1 MDLVRMTTSTIVGE
15 LAALGGMIIASRLQV
30 GQADIGATV
39 PLDAIAIVVIG
50 GTSLFGGEGA
60 MWRTLVGLLILGTLT
75 NLFNSL
81 ALDTNI
87 QSIAKGA
94 IVLGAV
100 GLDAY
105 LRNRRTGV

>member
-1 MDLVRMTTSTIVGE
+1 
-15 LAALGGMIIASRLQV
+15 
-30 GQADIGATV
+30 
-39 PLDAIAIVVIG
+39 
-50 GTSLFGGEGA
+50 

-75 NLFNSL
+75 NLFNSFP
-81 ALDTNI
+81 LDTNI

>member
-1 MDLVRMTTSTIVGE
+1 M
-15 LAALGGMIIASRLQV
+15 
-30 GQADIGATV
+30 
-39 PLDAIAIVVIG
+39 VIG
-50 GTSLFGGEGA
+50 GTSLFGGDGA